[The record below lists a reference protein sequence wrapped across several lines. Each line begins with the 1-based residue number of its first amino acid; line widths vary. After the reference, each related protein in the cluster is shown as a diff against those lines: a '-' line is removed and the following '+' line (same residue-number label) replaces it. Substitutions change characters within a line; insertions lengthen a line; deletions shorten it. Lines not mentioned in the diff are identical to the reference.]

1 MNKMLCIYQC
11 TSIETKEKKHEL
23 SKWTFKQEAHDVCIK
38 SNVCLIKQQKV
49 EWSKLLYM
57 YLQYHDVNDHED
69 TNVQR
74 I

>member
-1 MNKMLCIYQC
+1 MMCVQNQM
-11 TSIETKEKKHEL
+11 
-23 SKWTFKQEAHDVCIK
+23 
-38 SNVCLIKQQKV
+38 CLIKQQKV

-57 YLQYHDVNDHED
+57 YLQYHDVNDHEN